1 MSIKSFFN
9 SLVIKLLY
17 RPKRLALHSVNFL
30 EQTTQTKHSVLRVVL
45 TFNISNIK
53 KEGGFDSKIFVGIMW
68 YTQFFPL
75 SAPPKSLV

>member
-1 MSIKSFFN
+1 MHPGYKAAVHEYILISDSGIRSKIFD
-9 SLVIKLLY
+9 LKLQL
-17 RPKRLALHSVNFL
+17 RIAS
-30 EQTTQTKHSVLRVVL
+30 HSVLRVVL

-53 KEGGFDSKIFVGIMW
+53 KEGGFDSRIFVGIMW